1 MFLATAFAFAMSF
14 SGVAH
19 ADLAYYLPF
28 SSGGNA
34 SLSNLGTIGGNGTT
48 TTVATLT
55 PTAST
60 DVPLVIGDSHSYNFP
75 ANAESSPRGGVV
87 VLPGGNSTFRMNTTG
102 DQMTI
107 STWINWNGSANGT
120 ATSYIVSNMNAS
132 QNQGW
137 AFGINSSGRLRIQNS
152 VGTVT
157 TAANATV
164 LTTGS
169 WNHVALRY
177 TAGPGGVDPNF
188 FINGEQ
194 VSRGTSGFFGLLGT
208 ASTQTTRLSTIDGQ
222 YLALNGKLDDFAM
235 WDNTLSQAKARALYT
250 TPTALY
256 NSESINGYNAGVM
269 NSLFTAYDA
278 LGSQTVGGLTWLYTT
293 FDGTGY
299 SLGDTYSVGDN
310 NYIYLGGNGT
320 SASGLIAGPNTGN
333 ATVTL
338 GNGTFIVT
346 NRAELGTG
354 TLQLSGVNLQA
365 SANMTGSNALTNP
378 TWQLAANSQISGNNS
393 IQLGTHIG
401 TNSDFSLT
409 NTLAAGRELV
419 LGAIG
424 LSSNAS
430 TGVTMTLNSTNSI
443 TTINGV
449 ISNNGTGGSD
459 SQASGLTITGSGG
472 NTTLSGTAANTYS
485 GNTTMI
491 SGTLR
496 LDKTSGI
503 VAVGGDLLL
512 SGSSKLLYGTNKNE
526 QIANTSSV
534 TINGTQSVFNGSTW
548 NDLTGAVTVTETI
561 ANLTVLDGQFNTGIT
576 SNWTITGAGSFD
588 GSTGDSRFAASSGS
602 NTSFNSLSL
611 KAMTGLFFY
620 SSADSFFINGNS
632 GTLSTLSVGSGGLLL
647 DGSTLVINMGQN
659 SGNAGSRLILDGNI
673 TTTGSTSSS
682 ITSTAGFTHG
692 TGDISLSSVAGNY
705 TRTITTASGAN
716 LTIALPITNGNATA
730 AGILKDGAGTLFL
743 TGNNTYTGATTISAG
758 TLNISS
764 TGLLGGGNYDKEI
777 INNGVL
783 LYSSSSNQTLA
794 GPISGTGSLTKNG
807 SSTLTLTGA
816 NTFSGVTLV
825 NSGTLVISH
834 ALALQNSIIDAVFPA
849 SFALN
854 GVTAPTFGGLQGS
867 RDLVNTLGGAAGPY
881 ANVTGITLN
890 PQTGVST
897 TYSGIIANGAAGMTL
912 TKTGDGTQ
920 ILAGANTYTGATTI
934 SAGTLQIGNGSTTG
948 SISASS
954 AISNNG
960 TLVIN
965 RSDAITLSN
974 TISGTGNLTKLGSN
988 TLTLGGASA
997 NTFNGTTSV
1006 SAGSLTLDKTSGIVA
1021 VGGNLILNG
1030 SSKLLYGA
1038 SKNDQFADTTSVTIN
1053 GSQSVFNGSTWSQIT
1068 GAATVTETIAN
1079 LTLRNG
1085 QFNTGVTGNWTVTG
1099 AGLFDGTSGD
1109 SRFVGFSGSRTSFN
1123 SLSLIGMNGTTLLT
1137 TPDSFAINGNAAT
1150 LSTLLVGSGGLF
1162 LDGSNLVINRGL
1174 NFGNVGSRLIL
1185 EGDITTTGT
1194 SSSQILSLDGNNFGT
1209 SDISL
1214 SSVAGNFTRT
1224 ITTGNGANLT
1234 IALPITNGNATA
1246 AGILKNGAGTL
1257 ILSGTNT
1264 YTGATTISAGTLS
1277 IASVNNLSSTSGI
1290 SIGDT
1295 GVLAYTGAAA
1305 TLNRTISVTS
1315 GNGTVRNTGSGLLT
1329 LSGTLTKNGTTLRL
1343 AGGSGGIAVSGAIVG
1358 SNANSDLLIDGGSV
1372 TLASANSYN
1381 GPTAIINGATL
1392 TASVVNALP
1401 TANGRS
1407 AISIDATGT
1416 GGSALALAASQS
1428 IASLSGAASSNVT
1441 LGSNTLTVG
1450 TTSGSTTF
1458 AGRISGTGGLIKD
1471 GASTLVLTGSNT
1483 YTGNTT
1489 VAGGT
1494 LQAASAGALA
1504 NSSVVNV
1511 SSGSLLVT
1519 AGNSVNNNA
1528 AINLG
1533 GGTLALSGT
1542 FNETVGI
1549 LTLSAN
1555 SVINLDGFT
1564 GTLRF
1569 DGVGDW
1575 APTANL
1581 AIWNW
1586 NGINQYGTPVG
1597 NGANNRHVV
1606 FTNNSGLSN
1615 YLDRISFYSDSGSSF
1630 AGNSFEVGF
1639 AGGGTEIIAVPEPE
1653 TYLTIIFMLSVLGI
1667 YKLRSLKRKPASAG

>member
-1 MFLATAFAFAMSF
+1 
-14 SGVAH
+14 
-19 ADLAYYLPF
+19 
-28 SSGGNA
+28 
-34 SLSNLGTIGGNGTT
+34 
-48 TTVATLT
+48 
-55 PTAST
+55 
-60 DVPLVIGDSHSYNFP
+60 
-75 ANAESSPRGGVV
+75 
-87 VLPGGNSTFRMNTTG
+87 
-102 DQMTI
+102 
-107 STWINWNGSANGT
+107 
-120 ATSYIVSNMNAS
+120 
-132 QNQGW
+132 
-137 AFGINSSGRLRIQNS
+137 
-152 VGTVT
+152 
-157 TAANATV
+157 
-164 LTTGS
+164 
-169 WNHVALRY
+169 
-177 TAGPGGVDPNF
+177 
-188 FINGEQ
+188 
-194 VSRGTSGFFGLLGT
+194 
-208 ASTQTTRLSTIDGQ
+208 
-222 YLALNGKLDDFAM
+222 
-235 WDNTLSQAKARALYT
+235 
-250 TPTALY
+250 
-256 NSESINGYNAGVM
+256 
-269 NSLFTAYDA
+269 
-278 LGSQTVGGLTWLYTT
+278 
-293 FDGTGY
+293 
-299 SLGDTYSVGDN
+299 
-310 NYIYLGGNGT
+310 
-320 SASGLIAGPNTGN
+320 
-333 ATVTL
+333 
-338 GNGTFIVT
+338 
-346 NRAELGTG
+346 
-354 TLQLSGVNLQA
+354 
-365 SANMTGSNALTNP
+365 
-378 TWQLAANSQISGNNS
+378 
-393 IQLGTHIG
+393 
-401 TNSDFSLT
+401 
-409 NTLAAGRELV
+409 
-419 LGAIG
+419 
-424 LSSNAS
+424 
-430 TGVTMTLNSTNSI
+430 
-443 TTINGV
+443 
-449 ISNNGTGGSD
+449 
-459 SQASGLTITGSGG
+459 
-472 NTTLSGTAANTYS
+472 
-485 GNTTMI
+485 
-491 SGTLR
+491 
-496 LDKTSGI
+496 
-503 VAVGGDLLL
+503 
-512 SGSSKLLYGTNKNE
+512 
-526 QIANTSSV
+526 
-534 TINGTQSVFNGSTW
+534 
-548 NDLTGAVTVTETI
+548 
-561 ANLTVLDGQFNTGIT
+561 
-576 SNWTITGAGSFD
+576 
-588 GSTGDSRFAASSGS
+588 
-602 NTSFNSLSL
+602 
-611 KAMTGLFFY
+611 
-620 SSADSFFINGNS
+620 
-632 GTLSTLSVGSGGLLL
+632 
-647 DGSTLVINMGQN
+647 
-659 SGNAGSRLILDGNI
+659 
-673 TTTGSTSSS
+673 
-682 ITSTAGFTHG
+682 
-692 TGDISLSSVAGNY
+692 
-705 TRTITTASGAN
+705 
-716 LTIALPITNGNATA
+716 
-730 AGILKDGAGTLFL
+730 
-743 TGNNTYTGATTISAG
+743 
-758 TLNISS
+758 
-764 TGLLGGGNYDKEI
+764 
-777 INNGVL
+777 
-783 LYSSSSNQTLA
+783 
-794 GPISGTGSLTKNG
+794 
-807 SSTLTLTGA
+807 
-816 NTFSGVTLV
+816 
-825 NSGTLVISH
+825 
-834 ALALQNSIIDAVFPA
+834 
-849 SFALN
+849 
-854 GVTAPTFGGLQGS
+854 
-867 RDLVNTLGGAAGPY
+867 
-881 ANVTGITLN
+881 
-890 PQTGVST
+890 
-897 TYSGIIANGAAGMTL
+897 
-912 TKTGDGTQ
+912 
-920 ILAGANTYTGATTI
+920 
-934 SAGTLQIGNGSTTG
+934 
-948 SISASS
+948 
-954 AISNNG
+954 
-960 TLVIN
+960 
-965 RSDAITLSN
+965 
-974 TISGTGNLTKLGSN
+974 
-988 TLTLGGASA
+988 
-997 NTFNGTTSV
+997 
-1006 SAGSLTLDKTSGIVA
+1006 
-1021 VGGNLILNG
+1021 
-1030 SSKLLYGA
+1030 
-1038 SKNDQFADTTSVTIN
+1038 
-1053 GSQSVFNGSTWSQIT
+1053 
-1068 GAATVTETIAN
+1068 
-1079 LTLRNG
+1079 
-1085 QFNTGVTGNWTVTG
+1085 
-1099 AGLFDGTSGD
+1099 
-1109 SRFVGFSGSRTSFN
+1109 
-1123 SLSLIGMNGTTLLT
+1123 MNGTTLLT

-1343 AGGSGGIAVSGAIVG
+1343 SGGSGGIAVSGAIVG

-1381 GPTAIINGATL
+1381 GPTAIINGGTL

-1428 IASLSGAASSNVT
+1428 IASLSGASSSNVT

-1667 YKLRSLKRKPASAG
+1667 YKLRSLKRKLASVG